1 MKLRHTTLL
10 WTLLC
15 AGCATI
21 VGDRTQLIGLIST
34 PDQAMVSVTDERGQ
48 KVFAGRTPTTV
59 TLPKSDGSWFG
70 GKTYHV
76 QVEKEGF
83 KPVEVTLETRANAWY
98 IAGNLV
104 FGGLIGWLVVDP
116 LTGAM
121 YNITPEE
128 VDAALEPGQANYD
141 SRRGALSILMLEE
154 VPAPL
159 RNRLLPIR

>member
-1 MKLRHTTLL
+1 MKLRHTTVL

-21 VGDRTQLIGLIST
+21 VGDKTQLIQLNST
-34 PDQAMVSVTDERGQ
+34 PDQAAVTVSDERGQ
-48 KVFAGRTPTTV
+48 KVFSGRTPTTV
-59 TLPKSDGSWFG
+59 VLPKSDGSWFG

-76 QVEKEGF
+76 RVENEGF
-83 KPVEVTLETRANAWY
+83 KPVDVTLETRANGWY

-121 YNITPEE
+121 YNIAPEQ
-128 VDAALEPGQANYD
+128 VNAALDPEQANYD
-141 SRRGALSILMLEE
+141 TRRGALSVLMLQE
-154 VPAPL
+154 VPASL
-159 RNRLLPIR
+159 RDRLLPVR